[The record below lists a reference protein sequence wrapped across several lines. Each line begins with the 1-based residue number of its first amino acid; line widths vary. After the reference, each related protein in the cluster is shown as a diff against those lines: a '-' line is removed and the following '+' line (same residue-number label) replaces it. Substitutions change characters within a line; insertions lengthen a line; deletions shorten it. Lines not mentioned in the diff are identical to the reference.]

1 MDAPACNLKKQGFT
15 PGDCLVKS
23 DGKRRLACQATL
35 KTENKKLS
43 RKITSIHLSRPE
55 NYLSI
60 YQSGCNFAC
69 RKCHSWSFSK
79 VADGSWYT
87 AEDILKYALEYQE
100 KVSWIEPRDKA
111 TSYHAHNTCR
121 CCGHCVLNGKPSAVC
136 PGVLDPEAIVIS
148 PQGFG
153 PVRNIVGFTGG
164 DVTCCPEFYGECT
177 RLIKAETRLWVLI
190 ETNGYGLTSKNL
202 DYLKDS
208 GVDAFWLDIKA
219 HDPDKHKWLTG
230 CSNDR
235 ILNLP
240 EEIISRGFVL
250 EVLSLYIPGLIET
263 DELERIAG
271 VLYAVDPSI
280 PFTVL
285 AFFPE
290 YKMTKFKSPCV
301 KEMVA
306 TYHRI
311 KSIGLQNVR
320 LGNLGVFAP
329 GAKDRQYLM
338 ENVSADAY

>member
-1 MDAPACNLKKQGFT
+1 MDAPVCNLKKQGFT
-15 PGDCLVKS
+15 PGDCFVKS
-23 DGKRRLACQATL
+23 GGNRRLACQVTL
-35 KTENKKLS
+35 KSENEKLS
-43 RKITSIHLSRPE
+43 RKIISIHLSRPE

-69 RKCHSWSFSK
+69 RKCHSWRFSK

-87 AEDILKYALEYQE
+87 AEDILKYAVEYQE
-100 KVSWIEPRDKA
+100 EVSWCEPRDKA

-121 CCGHCVLNGKPSAVC
+121 CCGHCVLKGKRSAVC
-136 PGVLDPEAIVIS
+136 PGILDPEAIVTS

-190 ETNGYGLTSKNL
+190 ETNGYGLTSQNL
-202 DYLKDS
+202 DYLKES

-219 HDPDKHKWLTG
+219 HDEDKHKWLTG

-240 EEIISRGFVL
+240 EEIINRGFVL
-250 EVLSLYIPGLIET
+250 EVFSLYIPGLIET
-263 DELERIAG
+263 DELERIAQ
-271 VLYAVDPSI
+271 VLCAVDSSI

-290 YKMTKFKSPCV
+290 YKMTEFKRPRV
-301 KEMVA
+301 KEIVA
-306 TYHRI
+306 AFHRI

-320 LGNLGVFAP
+320 LGNVGVFAP
-329 GAKDRQYLM
+329 RAEDRQYLM
-338 ENVSADAY
+338 ENVGADAY